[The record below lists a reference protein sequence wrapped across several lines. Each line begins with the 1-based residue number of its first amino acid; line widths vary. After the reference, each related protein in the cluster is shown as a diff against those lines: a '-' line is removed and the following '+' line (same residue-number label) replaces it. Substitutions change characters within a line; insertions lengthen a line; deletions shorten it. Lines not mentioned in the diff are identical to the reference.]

1 MHDTLLLLVIYYIH
15 TSVAWQS
22 PASFPRQ
29 AASPAHIHPQHMPQD
44 LLQEAFSTS
53 PALAYPSGHSS
64 GGHQQQEQST
74 LPWQQAFTHGTPA
87 GTG

>member
-1 MHDTLLLLVIYYIH
+1 MRAMLLLFVIYCIH

-44 LLQEAFSTS
+44 LLQKTFSIS
-53 PALAYPSGHSS
+53 PALAYPSGRNS